1 MDSVPSREVCLQLAR
16 SHSRKSGCETGVS
29 TNTMFV
35 FHCSVRWHFL
45 SNCKCF
51 HYYWQ
56 IIFPESSRDK
66 CTLSEFLLSPYL
78 WLLSLSYLVVFG
90 VKTVCTDWGQLFL
103 FQDKGQSMLTGMEK
117 ASFMSSRVIFSV
129 PPVSLLVL
137 LYRQLLHERS
147 GDGGPDWQS
156 RSWFPV

>member
-1 MDSVPSREVCLQLAR
+1 MFTA
-16 SHSRKSGCETGVS
+16 HTHTHTGWKKSGCEAGVS
-29 TNTMFV
+29 TNSMFV
-35 FHCSVRWHFL
+35 FHSSVRWCFQ
-45 SNCKCF
+45 SNCKFF

-56 IIFPESSRDK
+56 IIFPGSSRNE

-117 ASFMSSRVIFSV
+117 ASFMKSRSFFLHAT
-129 PPVSLLVL
+129 PVSLLFL

-147 GDGGPDWQS
+147 GGGGPDWQS